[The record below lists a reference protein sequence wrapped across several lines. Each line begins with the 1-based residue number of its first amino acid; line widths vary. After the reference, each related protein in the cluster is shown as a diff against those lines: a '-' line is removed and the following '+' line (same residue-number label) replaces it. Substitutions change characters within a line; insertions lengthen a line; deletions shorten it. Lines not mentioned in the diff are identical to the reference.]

1 MSYAFNADEQLYIGG
16 SEEDYKALVCEP
28 DDSDDDE
35 CDANDPEPSFDDE
48 SIVVANSIPT
58 AAADLNFGD
67 PLAYKD

>member
-35 CDANDPEPSFDDE
+35 CDADDPEPSFDD
-48 SIVVANSIPT
+48 
-58 AAADLNFGD
+58 
-67 PLAYKD
+67 